1 MRMRHPAPV
10 SRILAAIALAGLAI
24 GGTACVA
31 TASGRIYDPVY
42 GDYHYWNNDEESS
55 FQVYLT
61 ENNLPHREFRSMS
74 RNDQNAY
81 WKWRHNRP
89 SKPEPKPEPNTH

>member
-1 MRMRHPAPV
+1 MRHLSRPA
-10 SRILAAIALAGLAI
+10 SAAAWILLAGFALS
-24 GGTACVA
+24 GTACVA

-42 GDYHYWNNDEESS
+42 GDYHYWNNDEEST

-61 ENNLPHREFRSMS
+61 ERNLPHREFRSMS
-74 RNDQNAY
+74 KSEQGDY

-89 SKPEPKPEPNTH
+89 AANNPH

>member
-1 MRMRHPAPV
+1 MRHR
-10 SRILAAIALAGLAI
+10 SRAASAATWILLTGITL

-42 GDYHYWNNDEESS
+42 GDYHYWNNDEEST

-61 ENNLPHREFRSMS
+61 EKNLPHREFRSMS
-74 RNDQNAY
+74 KSEQGEY

-89 SKPEPKPEPNTH
+89 QPNNPH